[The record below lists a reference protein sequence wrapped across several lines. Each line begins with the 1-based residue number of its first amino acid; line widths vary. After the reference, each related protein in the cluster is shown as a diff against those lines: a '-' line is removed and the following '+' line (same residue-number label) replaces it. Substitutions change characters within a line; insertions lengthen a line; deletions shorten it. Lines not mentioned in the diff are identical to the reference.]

1 VFRVYKTATFARMRI
16 LIQRAR
22 IVQGDRVSEPIDVLV
37 EDGLIQRVGSGLP
50 TAGGTTVWESPN
62 LHLSA
67 GWFDLGTQTGDPGL
81 EHREDLHTALEAA
94 ASGGFTAVAPYPNT
108 HPAIHAKSEVLYLKN
123 KSVGHAVSVYP
134 IGAVSVHAEGKDLA
148 ELYDMHTAGAVAFA
162 DGPRGLPDAGL
173 LLRALQYT
181 EAFHGL
187 VIDQPMDAAVAHGG
201 QMHEGLLSTQLG
213 LRGIPALAEE
223 LAIQRDLSLLRY
235 AGGRLHLYGVS
246 TAAGVELVRRAKAA
260 GLQLSCSAAVA
271 NVCFTDDQLHDF
283 DANWKLIPPLRS
295 ETDRAALVAGLADG
309 TIDCLCSNH
318 TPLDEEAKNVEF
330 PYAEFGMIALET
342 ALPLSCM
349 HLAAALGWPTL
360 VRAWTEAPRRM
371 LGLPI
376 PEIREGARADLTAF
390 DPSMSW
396 VLQPDLLHSR
406 SRNTPFLGAT
416 LSGKVIGIISQGQSA
431 GK

>member
-1 VFRVYKTATFARMRI
+1 MRI

-22 IVQGDRVSEPIDVLV
+22 IVQGDRISEPLDVLV
-37 EDGLIQRVGSGLP
+37 EDGLIQRIGSGLP
-50 TAGGTTVWESPN
+50 VSGGTDVWESPD
-62 LHLSA
+62 LHVSA

-81 EHREDLHTALEAA
+81 EHREDLHTALDAA
-94 ASGGFTAVAPYPNT
+94 AAGGFTAVAPYPNT

-123 KSVGHAVSVYP
+123 KSVRHSVAVYP
-134 IGAVSVHAEGKDLA
+134 LGAVSVHTDGKDMA
-148 ELYDMHTAGAVAFA
+148 ELYDMHAAGAVAFA

-181 EAFHGL
+181 EAFQGL
-187 VIDQPMDAAVAHGG
+187 VIDQPMDAALAHGG

-246 TAAGVELVRRAKAA
+246 TATGVELVRLAKAA
-260 GLQLSCSAAVA
+260 GLQLSCSTTVA
-271 NVCFTDDQLHDF
+271 NVCFTDEQLHDF
-283 DANWKLIPPLRS
+283 DSNWKLMPPLRS

-318 TPLDEEAKNVEF
+318 TPLDEEVKNVEF

-342 ALPLSCM
+342 ALTLSCM
-349 HLAAALGWPTL
+349 HLAAPLGWPTL
-360 VRAWTEAPRRM
+360 VRVWAEAPRQI
-371 LGLPI
+371 LGLSA
-376 PEIREGARADLTAF
+376 PEIREGTKAELTVF
-390 DPSMSW
+390 DPSLSW
-396 VLQPDLLHSR
+396 VLQPDMLRSR
-406 SRNTPFLGAT
+406 SRNTPFLGAN
-416 LSGKVIGIISQGQSA
+416 LRGKSIGIISQGQSA